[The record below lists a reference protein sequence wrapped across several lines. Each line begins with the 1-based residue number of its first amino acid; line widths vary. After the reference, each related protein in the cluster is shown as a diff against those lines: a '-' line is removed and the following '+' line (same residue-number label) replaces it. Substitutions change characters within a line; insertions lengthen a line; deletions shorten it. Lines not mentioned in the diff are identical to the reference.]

1 MVHTGKAN
9 DPRLAGLSR
18 IVQEVDAASD
28 LNAALEILV
37 SRTRLLMAADVCT
50 VYFTEDEGQRHVIAA
65 TDGLSS
71 NVIGQV
77 HVGFGEG
84 VAGRIAESHRPLNLE
99 ALPPEWDHD
108 FLSQTGEPQY
118 RGVLG
123 VPVVHRQKVLGV
135 LLVRQRKARR
145 FDDADEAVL
154 TTLGAQLGSAIAHA
168 KAIGEWCR
176 LCRPHRQRTIGGVPG
191 APGLSMG
198 HAEVIVDGGQ
208 LVDIPDRQA
217 SNVQV
222 EVERLHAAIRAVRD
236 EASAIRT
243 RFSGQLGETE
253 LGLFDAYAM
262 LLDSPELL
270 AAATTEIQRGTWAA
284 GSVARAVEEFAK
296 HFDAIPDA
304 YLRERAADIRALG
317 KRIVGHLLDKTDSTT
332 IGDGPIVLVGQCLSV
347 LDIGKVKRD
356 NLVGIVTAEGS
367 AFSHIAIVARALG
380 IPAVVG
386 VQGPPLAYLDGH
398 ELVVDGDAGQVHA
411 HLSGA
416 MRAEF
421 ARAIDSRRRENAS
434 LESIRH
440 LEAVTA
446 DGQRAT
452 LYVNA
457 GLSADA
463 EIAVTAG
470 ASGIGLYRSELPFML
485 FDRLPSEREQAQLY
499 RAVLQAMH
507 PLPVTIRVLD
517 IGGDKQLPYL
527 QERREPLTRGQR
539 GIRFLLDHPDVF
551 LTQLRAALRANEGL
565 GNLRLL
571 LPMITCVDELDQ
583 SLRLVDQAVEQL
595 EGEGVDVRRPEIGVM
610 IEVPAAIYQI
620 ALLAKKVAFFSVGTN
635 DLAQFL
641 LATDR
646 DDTSGAARFGLPHPA
661 LLQALHRIIEEAHQ
675 AGKPV
680 SVCGEIAGDPAVA
693 LVLLGMGFDALSM
706 GPAVLPRVKAAIRRV
721 DSASLR
727 NFADEA
733 LRCQSRADVERL
745 LSKVAR
751 TGAVEGASSTQ
762 WEGESVVAAAAK
774 PHPTA
779 VTN

>member
-84 VAGRIAESHRPLNLE
+84 VAGRIAESHRPMNLE

-154 TTLGAQLGSAIAHA
+154 TTLAAQLGSAIAHA

-270 AAATTEIQRGTWAA
+270 AAATTEIQRGNWAA

-332 IGDGPIVLVGQCLSV
+332 IGDGLIVLVGQCLSV

-380 IPAVVG
+380 IPAVVA

>member
-65 TDGLSS
+65 TEGLSS

-84 VAGRIAESHRPLNLE
+84 VAGRIAESHRPMNLE

-154 TTLGAQLGSAIAHA
+154 TTLAAQLGSAIAHA

-236 EASAIRT
+236 DASAIRT

-270 AAATTEIQRGTWAA
+270 AAATTEIQRGNWAA

-380 IPAVVG
+380 IPAVVA

>member
-65 TDGLSS
+65 TEGLSS

-84 VAGRIAESHRPLNLE
+84 VAGRIAESHRPMNLE

-154 TTLGAQLGSAIAHA
+154 TTLAAQLGSAIAHA

-236 EASAIRT
+236 DASAIRT

-270 AAATTEIQRGTWAA
+270 AAATTEIQRGNWAA

-332 IGDGPIVLVGQCLSV
+332 IGDGLIVLVGQCLSV

-380 IPAVVG
+380 IPAVVA

-680 SVCGEIAGDPAVA
+680 SICGEIAGDPAVA

>member
-1 MVHTGKAN
+1 MVHTGATN

-18 IVQEVDAASD
+18 IVQEVDAASE

-50 VYFTEDEGQRHVIAA
+50 VYFTEDEAQRHVIAA

-71 NVIGQV
+71 SVIGQV

-154 TTLGAQLGSAIAHA
+154 TTLAAQLGSAIAHA

-176 LCRPHRQRTIGGVPG
+176 LCQPHRQRTIGGVPG

-217 SNVQV
+217 SNGQV

-236 EASAIRT
+236 EASAIRA

-270 AAATTEIQRGTWAA
+270 AAATTEIQRGNWAA

-416 MRAEF
+416 IRAEF

-452 LYVNA
+452 LCVNA

-499 RAVLQAMH
+499 RAILQAMH

-751 TGAVEGASSTQ
+751 TGAVEGTSSTQ

-779 VTN
+779 VTI

>member
-1 MVHTGKAN
+1 MVGAGTTS
-9 DPRLAGLSR
+9 DERLSALSCVVR
-18 IVQEVDAASD
+18 EVDAAPD
-28 LNAALEILV
+28 LNAALEVLV
-37 SRTRLLMAADVCT
+37 ARTRLLMAADVCT
-50 VYFTEDEGQRHVIAA
+50 VYFTQDDDRRHVIAA

-71 NVIGQV
+71 HVIGQV

-84 VAGRIAESHRPLNLE
+84 VAGQVAESRRPLNLE
-99 ALPPEWDHD
+99 QIPADLDQD
-108 FLSQTGEPQY
+108 FLLQTGERQY
-118 RGVLG
+118 GGALG
-123 VPVVHRQKVLGV
+123 VPVVHKKKVLGV
-135 LLVRQRKARR
+135 LLVRQREARR
-145 FDDADEAVL
+145 FSDADEALL
-154 TTLGAQLGSAIAHA
+154 TTLAAQLGNAVAHA
-168 KAIGEWCR
+168 KATGEWCR
-176 LCRPHRQRTIGGVPG
+176 LCQPHRQQTIGGVPG

-198 HAEVIVDGGQ
+198 HAEVLMDGGS
-208 LVDIPDRQA
+208 LTDIPDRQV
-217 SNVQV
+217 SNVQT
-222 EVERLHAAIRAVRD
+222 EEERLHAAIEAVRE

-243 RFSGQLGETE
+243 RFAGELGEIE

-262 LLDSPELL
+262 LLDSPELVD
-270 AAATTEIQRGTWAA
+270 AATTEIKRGNWAA
-284 GSVARAVEEFAK
+284 GSVARAVEKLAK
-296 HFDAIPDA
+296 HFDAMPDA
-304 YLRERAADIRALG
+304 YLRERATDIRALG
-317 KRIVGHLLDKTDSTT
+317 GRIVGRLLDKADKPVIGSGPT
-332 IGDGPIVLVGQCLSV
+332 ILVGQCLSV
-347 LDIGKVKRD
+347 LDIGKVKQGS
-356 NLVGIVTAEGS
+356 LAGIVTAEGS
-367 AFSHIAIVARALG
+367 ALSHAAIVARALG

-398 ELVVDGDAGQVHA
+398 ELVVDGYTGQVYA
-411 HLSGA
+411 QLSDA
-416 MRAEF
+416 MRGEF
-421 ARAIDSRRRENAS
+421 VRAIDDRRRENAA

-440 LEAVTA
+440 LDAVTA

-457 GLSADA
+457 GLSADV
-463 EIAVTAG
+463 EVAVRAG

-499 RAVLQAMH
+499 RTVLQAMH

-527 QERREPLTRGQR
+527 QERRESPTRGQR

-551 LTQLRAALRANEGL
+551 LTQLRAVLRANEGL

-583 SLRLVDQAVEQL
+583 SLRLVDQAVEQI
-595 EGEGVDVRRPEIGVM
+595 EGEGVDVGQPEVGVM

-646 DDTSGAARFGLPHPA
+646 DDSAGAARFDVPHPA

-680 SVCGEIAGDPAVA
+680 SVCGEIAGEPAVA

-706 GPAVLPRVKAAIRRV
+706 GPAVLPAVKAAIRRSN
-721 DSASLR
+721 SASLR
-727 NFADEA
+727 KFADEA
-733 LRCQSRADVERL
+733 LRCQSRTDVERM
-745 LSKVAR
+745 LSRVVR
-751 TGAVEGASSTQ
+751 TGDVVGTSSKRPDS
-762 WEGESVVAAAAK
+762 ESDQEANRPERTPATV
-774 PHPTA
+774 
-779 VTN
+779 

>member
-1 MVHTGKAN
+1 
-9 DPRLAGLSR
+9 
-18 IVQEVDAASD
+18 
-28 LNAALEILV
+28 
-37 SRTRLLMAADVCT
+37 
-50 VYFTEDEGQRHVIAA
+50 
-65 TDGLSS
+65 
-71 NVIGQV
+71 
-77 HVGFGEG
+77 
-84 VAGRIAESHRPLNLE
+84 
-99 ALPPEWDHD
+99 
-108 FLSQTGEPQY
+108 
-118 RGVLG
+118 
-123 VPVVHRQKVLGV
+123 
-135 LLVRQRKARR
+135 
-145 FDDADEAVL
+145 
-154 TTLGAQLGSAIAHA
+154 
-168 KAIGEWCR
+168 
-176 LCRPHRQRTIGGVPG
+176 
-191 APGLSMG
+191 MG

-217 SNVQV
+217 RNVQV

-270 AAATTEIQRGTWAA
+270 AAATTEIQRGNWAA

-347 LDIGKVKRD
+347 LDIGKVKRA

-386 VQGPPLAYLDGH
+386 VQGPPLAYLDRH

-446 DGQRAT
+446 DGQRAM

-595 EGEGVDVRRPEIGVM
+595 GGEGVDVRRPEIGVM

>member
-1 MVHTGKAN
+1 
-9 DPRLAGLSR
+9 
-18 IVQEVDAASD
+18 
-28 LNAALEILV
+28 
-37 SRTRLLMAADVCT
+37 
-50 VYFTEDEGQRHVIAA
+50 
-65 TDGLSS
+65 
-71 NVIGQV
+71 
-77 HVGFGEG
+77 
-84 VAGRIAESHRPLNLE
+84 
-99 ALPPEWDHD
+99 
-108 FLSQTGEPQY
+108 QY

-176 LCRPHRQRTIGGVPG
+176 LCRPHRQRTISGVPG
-191 APGLSMG
+191 ALGLSMG

-270 AAATTEIQRGTWAA
+270 AAATTEIQRGNWAA

-347 LDIGKVKRD
+347 LDIGKVKRA

>member
-135 LLVRQRKARR
+135 LLVRQRNARR

-270 AAATTEIQRGTWAA
+270 AAATTEIQRGNWAA

-347 LDIGKVKRD
+347 LDIGKVKRA

-380 IPAVVG
+380 IPAVVA

>member
-154 TTLGAQLGSAIAHA
+154 TTLAAQLGSAIAHA

-270 AAATTEIQRGTWAA
+270 AAATTEIQRGNWAA

-332 IGDGPIVLVGQCLSV
+332 IGDGLIVLVGQCLSV

-380 IPAVVG
+380 IPAVVA

>member
-1 MVHTGKAN
+1 MVHTGATN
-9 DPRLAGLSR
+9 DQRLAGLSR
-18 IVQEVDAASD
+18 IVREVDAASD

-50 VYFTEDEGQRHVIAA
+50 VYFSEDDGQRHVIAA

-99 ALPPEWDHD
+99 QIPVDLDQD
-108 FLSQTGEPQY
+108 FLLQTGERQY
-118 RGVLG
+118 GGVLG
-123 VPVVHRQKVLGV
+123 VPVVHKRKVLGV
-135 LLVRQRKARR
+135 LLVRQREAHR
-145 FDDADEAVL
+145 FSDADEALL
-154 TTLGAQLGSAIAHA
+154 TTLAAQLGSAIAHA
-168 KAIGEWCR
+168 KASGEWCR
-176 LCRPHRQRTIGGVPG
+176 FCDPRGQQTIEGVPG

-198 HAEVIVDGGQ
+198 RAVVVLGSGSIM
-208 LVDIPDRQA
+208 DIPDRPVTKVGA
-217 SNVQV
+217 
-222 EVERLHAAIRAVRD
+222 EERRLHAAIRAVRA
-236 EASAIRT
+236 ETSAIRAT
-243 RFSGQLGETE
+243 FAEQLGEAE

-262 LLDSPELL
+262 LLDSPELVN
-270 AAATTEIQRGTWAA
+270 AATTEIWGGNWAA
-284 GSVARAVEEFAK
+284 GSVAHAVEKLARQ
-296 HFDAIPDA
+296 FDAMPDA

-317 KRIVGHLLDKTDSTT
+317 GRIISHLLDQTDTT
-332 IGDGPIVLVGQCLSV
+332 AIGGGPTILVGQCLSV
-347 LDIGKVKRD
+347 LDIGKVKQGD
-356 NLVGIVTAEGS
+356 LAGIVTAEGS
-367 AFSHIAIVARALG
+367 ALSHAAIVARALG

-386 VQGPPLAYLDGH
+386 VNGPPLAYLDGH
-398 ELVVDGDAGQVHA
+398 ELVVDGYAGQVHA
-411 HLSGA
+411 HLNAA
-416 MRAEF
+416 MRVEF
-421 ARAIDSRRRENAS
+421 GRAIENHRRENAS

-440 LEAVTA
+440 LEAITA

-457 GLSADA
+457 GLSADVEA
-463 EIAVTAG
+463 AVKAG

-485 FDRLPSEREQAQLY
+485 FDRLPSEREQARLY
-499 RAVLQAMH
+499 RTVLQAMH

-595 EGEGVDVRRPEIGVM
+595 EGERVDVRRPEIGVM